1 MIRSTP
7 STNRKRGAQCSAR
20 SRILR
25 ICVHIL
31 LCKPEQIWR
40 WNAAGGWWC
49 HAAGGGRLIPS
60 SQNIKTRK
68 SKERASSLPPSA
80 SVGRRARGG
89 VQSGPFLGRILSFV
103 FSAKEGKAR
112 DCTRTSSFVRY
123 QEGGTHE
130 NGPSPTLDEILP
142 NFPKKYELTT
152 LDRVFDK
159 KESGHGPPTDNT
171 DDPE

>member
-1 MIRSTP
+1 MR
-7 STNRKRGAQCSAR
+7 CSAR

-25 ICVHIL
+25 IYVHIL

-49 HAAGGGRLIPS
+49 RGRRTTHPILPKH
-60 SQNIKTRK
+60 QNPKV
-68 SKERASSLPPSA
+68 ERASILPPSLGL
-80 SVGRRARGG
+80 GRTTRARWG
-89 VQSGPFLGRILSFV
+89 SIRPLFGRILSFV

-159 KESGHGPPTDNT
+159 KESGHGPPRDRQHR
-171 DDPE
+171 